1 MEQREA
7 LQHVEPPD
15 QIKKKSFSQSTRAVE
30 QSSDLICFQEPFCFL
45 LSCCALNGE
54 PAEGSVNPCCTT
66 LSWSHQQQMLDTLVW
81 VTYTLSLFYRYR
93 RLKADQSHKAH
104 PKLFMALLEAARM
117 GYMAHVWACNAA
129 PRPDDWHMC

>member
-45 LSCCALNGE
+45 LSCCAPNGE
-54 PAEGSVNPCCTT
+54 PAEGSVNPCCAT
-66 LSWSHQQQMLDTLVW
+66 LSAATSQMLDALVW
-81 VTYTLSLFYRYR
+81 VTYALSLFYGYR
-93 RLKADQSHKAH
+93 RLKADQRLTRSSLRLYW
-104 PKLFMALLEAARM
+104 KLVGWVRWPIYGPVRLHHGTLAKL
-117 GYMAHVWACNAA
+117 WAKS
-129 PRPDDWHMC
+129 